1 MRGNEHIT
9 INNFRFKRRIH
20 SDKNDDRFGIKS

>member
-1 MRGNEHIT
+1 MRGDEHIT
-9 INNFRFKRRIH
+9 INNFRFKRCIH